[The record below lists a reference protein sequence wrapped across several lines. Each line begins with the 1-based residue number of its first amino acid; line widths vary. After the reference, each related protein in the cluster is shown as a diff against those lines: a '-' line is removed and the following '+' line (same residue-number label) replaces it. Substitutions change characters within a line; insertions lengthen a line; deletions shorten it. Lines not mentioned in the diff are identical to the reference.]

1 MASAYS
7 RPLNYSDTLQTTD
20 IAQYSGAIQSAMQQK
35 FDINLAKV
43 EDLIGKVSA
52 IPLYRDKDKQY
63 LGDRL
68 QKLLTNVDAT
78 SKLDLTDNT
87 VARQLSSYISSAID
101 DNVKKQVSNSQR
113 INSFNQ
119 QLADLKGKK
128 DGGYNEANHAYA
140 VYKAGLQEYT
150 SGETD
155 DLGNLSYTPFVDKN
169 KVLDELKKIKELKGD
184 QVIEIPNGEG
194 GIRKETLSGLTSQE
208 IYQYMPQLLSSDVL
222 NQIKIDGWARVKD
235 NMPEAKSNFETL
247 KKSKLDTYDINI
259 KGYEAV
265 VGNSLS
271 SKKEIEEAK
280 RNLDY
285 FKREKIEA
293 EDNFKNINVDNP
305 EQLGYYLEKLGYQ
318 NSIASI
324 ASGRVSTEYEKDE
337 YYFAQKELELDLQEN
352 ARKQAESNAKLGLDA
367 NGNPAV
373 GNAAGYVEISK
384 DRTQLPEAPAL
395 VDAVNKDHNTE
406 YNKIMNAVSTA
417 YNGSFT
423 KDEHRKSF
431 NANLAKKGY
440 EFVNG
445 KARAIKGKENIAK
458 QYSSATAVVE
468 AFNAS
473 KMNIVYGNE
482 AKAITRA
489 DAKRMSLMSDLLEA
503 DKKGYIDEFDKDADK
518 YIADFKMGYDH
529 VKDGGGFVEASYGQF
544 SNPMNVL
551 QKVGTRALQGF
562 GIAGAATAATVVGAP
577 LTPVTAGTGA
587 VIGGLT
593 GLYEAAT
600 ENNDAHIKELKALGG
615 EMAKFVN
622 ANGGWNN
629 LKKNIKGD
637 VGKLKQFATLM
648 DKVRDTSAEV
658 FEGGF
663 IDWGDKFYGTKAKEA
678 AGEVLIKKNENG
690 GGAYFTTTKSFN
702 ITSEA
707 EKTAIA
713 NLVSQKEGGAS
724 FDPKGSPFTA
734 SVDAEGRITVIQ
746 GQGVRTVKGEE
757 VNKGAA
763 SVTFEK
769 GDAGYERIARNI
781 DITQGNEGV
790 NARVATKMKIVPYT
804 KPRFADPENSY
815 IIEKADANIIA
826 LDKNITKDM
835 MAPPIYY
842 LTKART
848 KTAFENKLNGILTE
862 GQIEKV
868 LENIDRDLDNFDL
881 VLEPMDGSWGQNIK
895 NKSNGELVVHG
906 KFNDFSPILNDDLL
920 NLAKNY
926 PQVLILDAIL
936 RSIIKDPK
944 KAETLFK

>member
-7 RPLNYSDTLQTTD
+7 QPLNYSDTLQTTD
-20 IAQYSGAIQSAMQQK
+20 VVQYTGAIQHAMQQK

-68 QKLLTNVDAT
+68 QKLLTNVDAS

-87 VARQLSSYISSAID
+87 VARQLSSYISSAVD

-113 INSFNQ
+113 INAFNQ

-140 VYKAGLQEYT
+140 VYKAGLQEYA

-169 KVLDELKKIKELKGD
+169 KVLDELKKIKDLKGD

-194 GIRKETLSGLTSQE
+194 QVRKTTLSGLTSQE

-235 NMPEAKSNFETL
+235 NMGEAKSNFETL
-247 KKSKLDTYDINI
+247 KKSKLETYDLDI
-259 KGYEAV
+259 KEYESV
-265 VGNSLS
+265 MGNNLNSE
-271 SKKEIEEAK
+271 KKKEEAK
-280 RNLDY
+280 RRLDY
-285 FKREKIEA
+285 TKKEKIES
-293 EDNFKNINVDNP
+293 EDNFKNIDVENP

-324 ASGRVSTEYEKDE
+324 ASGRVSEEYKKDD
-337 YYFAQKELELDLQEN
+337 YYFAQKELELSQQKE
-352 ARKQAESNAKLGLDA
+352 AREQAESNAKLGLDA
-367 NGNPAV
+367 NGNPVV

-384 DRTQLPEAPAL
+384 ERTQLPEAPAL
-395 VDAVNKDHNTE
+395 VDAVQKDHNAE
-406 YNKIMNAVSTA
+406 YGKIMNAVATA
-417 YNGSFT
+417 YNGAFT

-445 KARAIKGKENIAK
+445 KAIPIKGKESIAK

-473 KMNIVYGNE
+473 KMNIIYGNE
-482 AKAITRA
+482 AKVVTKA
-489 DAKRMSLMSDLLEA
+489 DSKRISLMSDLLEA
-503 DKKGYIDEFDKDADK
+503 DRKGYIDEFDKDADK

-529 VKDGGGFVEASYGQF
+529 VKDGGGIVESTYNKFSSPVEALKTIGKAGLSVMLPAVSSG
-544 SNPMNVL
+544 L
-551 QKVGTRALQGF
+551 
-562 GIAGAATAATVVGAP
+562 GIYNQVKG
-577 LTPVTAGTGA
+577 
-587 VIGGLT
+587 
-593 GLYEAAT
+593 ET
-600 ENNDAHIKELKALGG
+600 ESGHSKELKALGG

-622 ANGGWNN
+622 ANGGWSN

-658 FEGGF
+658 FEGGY
-663 IDWGDKFYGTKAKEA
+663 IDWGDKFYGTKAKAA
-678 AGEVLIKKNENG
+678 AGQVLIGKNENG
-690 GGAYFTTTKSFN
+690 GGAYFTTTKNFN

-713 NLVSQKEGGAS
+713 NLISQKDGGPE
-724 FDPKGSPFTA
+724 FDPKGAPFTA
-734 SVDAEGRITVIQ
+734 SVDADGNITVVQ
-746 GQGVRTVKGEE
+746 GQGIRTVKGEE
-757 VNKGAA
+757 VRKGAA

-781 DITQGNEGV
+781 DVTQGNEGV
-790 NARVATKMKIVPYT
+790 NARVATNIKIKPYVN
-804 KPRFADPENSY
+804 PEFADPENSY
-815 IIEKADANIIA
+815 IIGKAEANIAA
-826 LDKNITKDM
+826 LDKSITKDM
-835 MAPPIYY
+835 MAPPLYY
-842 LTKART
+842 LTKERT
-848 KTAFENKLNGILTE
+848 KVAFENRLNGILTPE
-862 GQIEKV
+862 QIQKV
-868 LENIDRDLDNFDL
+868 VDKLDTDLDNFDL

-895 NKSNGELVVHG
+895 NKTNGELVVHG
-906 KFNDFSPILNDDLL
+906 KFNDFSPILNDDIL

-936 RSIIKDPK
+936 RSISKNPK